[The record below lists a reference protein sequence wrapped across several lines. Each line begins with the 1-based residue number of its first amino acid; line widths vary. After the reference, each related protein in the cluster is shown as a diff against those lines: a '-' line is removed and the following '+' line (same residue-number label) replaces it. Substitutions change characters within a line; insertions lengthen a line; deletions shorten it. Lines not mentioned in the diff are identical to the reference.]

1 MRLEK
6 GRVRAPKIGRVW
18 LNSTPLSF
26 RQLRGGVILVD
37 FWDYTCAN
45 CIRRVTFTG
54 YVDPVASALHATTTS
69 NL

>member
-1 MRLEK
+1 VRVEK
-6 GRVRAPKIGRVW
+6 GRVRAPKIGRLW

-26 RQLRGGVILVD
+26 RQLLGRVVLVD

-45 CIRRVTFTG
+45 CIRTVTFTG
-54 YVDPVASALHATTTS
+54 YVDPVASALHATATS